1 MMPATSERI
10 ELVTPLADELL
21 FHGLHAQE
29 ELSRLGEYHLDL
41 LSKNKNV
48 DRDKILGAKVSIKV
62 MLESG
67 KVRYFNGFVSC
78 FSKAA
83 GLGRYARYY
92 AVVKPWLWFLTRTS
106 DCRIFQD
113 KNVKQIIEDVFADH
127 PQLAD
132 FVFELNESYC
142 TYKYCVQY
150 RETDFNFVSRLLE
163 HEGIYYYF
171 RHTDGHHTLVM
182 TDSVDKHDP
191 FPGYETLKFI
201 PPHILVKPGVEH
213 INAWDVAREVQPGVY
228 AHDDY
233 DFERPSVDLTTT
245 KTLPRTYTP
254 SNYEVYDYPGFYM
267 QKPHGEHYA
276 HVRIDEF
283 GAQFE
288 VAQATT
294 NYRGVSVGSMFTLE
308 AQDQDYEH
316 FNGKYLVI
324 GATQS
329 LEGTQYESIDTGGGA
344 FRCTFTALSCDQQFR
359 PRRVTP
365 KPFVQGPQTAVV
377 VGPAGDQIYTDK
389 YGRVK
394 VQFHWD
400 RRGKKDENSSCWV
413 RVSHPWAGKG
423 WGSVATPRIGQEVIV
438 DFLEGDPD
446 QPIITGRVYNE
457 ENQPP
462 FGFPAGAVI
471 SGVKSDTHK
480 GAGYNEMSL
489 DDTAGKERVFIHGQ
503 YNMDTVVEHDQ
514 TSTVH
519 NCRTDRIDVD
529 DSESIGNN
537 QKWDVG
543 GNRDATIHKSETLH
557 VVANRTKS
565 IDGNE
570 TTTVK
575 GHRSETVN
583 SGEDVTVTVSR
594 VHTVNGFQ
602 NTTITAAEN
611 HAVGAARTHEV
622 GLAEMITVGKAQMI
636 QIGTLQTIDVGGAQN
651 VAITGPQ
658 DVKIGKTQTLDVG
671 ADQMVKIKAKAG
683 LEVGGDQSIKVEGA
697 RAADIAKD
705 DSINVGQNFLI
716 EAKDSITLASGK
728 AQITLKKDGT
738 IEIKGKDITIEGSGK
753 ITVDASSDV
762 IVKGSNVGMN

>member
-1 MMPATSERI
+1 MLTTSERI
-10 ELVTPLADELL
+10 ELITPLGDELL
-21 FHGLHAQE
+21 FHGMHAQE
-29 ELSRLGEYHLDL
+29 ELSRVGEYHLDL
-41 LSKNKNV
+41 LSNNKNV
-48 DRDKILGAKVSIKV
+48 DRDSILGAKVSIKV
-62 MLESG
+62 MLENDE
-67 KVRYFNGFVSC
+67 VRYFNGFVSR

-83 GLGRYARYY
+83 ALGRYSRYY

-113 KNVKQIIEDVFADH
+113 KNVRQIVEEVFADH
-127 PQLAD
+127 AEVAD
-132 FVFELNESYC
+132 FVFELAEDYR
-142 TYKYCVQY
+142 TYQYCVQY

-171 RHTDGHHTLVM
+171 RHTDGHHTMVL
-182 TDSVDKHDP
+182 TDCVDKHDP
-191 FPGYETLKFI
+191 YPGYETLKFI
-201 PPHILVKPGVEH
+201 PPQVFVKPGVEH
-213 INAWDVAREVQPGVY
+213 IDSWEITRQVQPGVY
-228 AHDDY
+228 VHDDY

-245 KTLPRTYTP
+245 KTLPRKYTP

-276 HVRIDEF
+276 HVRIDEY

-308 AQDQDYEH
+308 AQDQEYEH

-344 FRCTFTALSCDQQFR
+344 FRCSFMALSCDQQFR

-423 WGSVATPRIGQEVIV
+423 WGAVATPRIGQEVIV

-462 FGFPAGAVI
+462 FGFPTGAVL
-471 SGVKSDTHK
+471 SGIKSNTHK
-480 GAGYNEMSL
+480 GHGYNELSM
-489 DDTAGKERVFIHGQ
+489 DDTAGKEKVTIHGQ
-503 YNMDTVVEHDQ
+503 YDMNTTVEHDQ
-514 TSTVH
+514 TLTVH
-519 NCRTDRIDVD
+519 N
-529 DSESIGNN
+529 
-537 QKWDVG
+537 
-543 GNRDATIHKSETLH
+543 
-557 VVANRTKS
+557 NRTVNVDVK
-565 IDGNE
+565 E
-570 TTTVK
+570 TITIL
-575 GHRSETVN
+575 GGREETVN
-583 SGEDVTVTVSR
+583 SGEKITITGGRTEDVTGTEKITITGNRDETVTAGEKLTITGGR
-594 VHTVNGFQ
+594 TETVNG
-602 NTTITAAEN
+602 TEKITINGARDETVTAGEN
-611 HAVGAARTHEV
+611 VKITGATNH
-622 GLAEMITVGKAQMI
+622 
-636 QIGTLQTIDVGGAQN
+636 N
-651 VAITGPQ
+651 ITGPLEITATASMTLKVGGST
-658 DVKIGKTQTLDVG
+658 VKILPGSIEISSAEIKVNGGSIQSTAEGSHKIGG
-671 ADQMVKIKAKAG
+671 ASITISGGSINSSASGSHEIAGGVVKI
-683 LEVGGDQSIKVEGA
+683 
-697 RAADIAKD
+697 
-705 DSINVGQNFLI
+705 N
-716 EAKDSITLASGK
+716 
-728 AQITLKKDGT
+728 
-738 IEIKGKDITIEGSGK
+738 
-753 ITVDASSDV
+753 
-762 IVKGSNVGMN
+762 